1 MLAFFTTTAG
11 IVFLSALA
19 VIIFVSLFAWITVVV
34 IPDDK
39 VGIVTKKF
47 GGPSLPNG
55 SIIALNGESGV
66 QADTLSPGW
75 HFGYWPWQY
84 DVERVNLI
92 RVPEG
97 EIALVIAE
105 SGLPIPDSRLLG
117 DKVECDSFQDAR
129 AFLKNGGQKGRQLQ
143 KLTTGVY
150 RINTRLFTVI
160 STATAAG
167 KGIDKSALRVLTIPA
182 NHVGIVTVHDGASLT
197 GDVSIAAPEIEGH
210 NSFQDENAFIKAG
223 GIRGLQ
229 QPVIMPGT
237 RTLNPWFVTVEVVP
251 MLEIPKA
258 YVGVVISYV
267 GEHGE
272 DVSGEDF
279 KYNDIVE
286 NGKRGIWRK
295 PLNPGMYP
303 INPRTLHVELIPTS
317 NFVLNFSEQTAEDHK
332 LDEDLEAIAVRS
344 SDGFELTMDVQQIIH
359 IDYNVASRLIARFG
373 TVSSLIQN
381 TLKPLVSNY
390 FRGAVQNCK
399 VLDFVNS
406 RTERQKEAREYIN
419 KQLKQFD
426 VEGVETMIGEIE
438 APEDLMSIQRDRR
451 LAEERGTTIDMQ
463 RIQAD
468 KDRALQEARALADQ
482 QPALVAA
489 SQAVAI
495 AKSHAE
501 AVAARASG
509 EAQAAVTTAKA
520 QAVIVEAQA
529 TADAAAN
536 KIRSLAEGEAKKAL
550 ADNEAQAIKLM
561 GDAEAHRVKV
571 IGDAEMAVLQARIR
585 SVGADNYAA
594 IEVTQSLSTGG
605 VKLVPDIV
613 LGGSGSGEN
622 GSAFATMANLLSV
635 QMLTNQRPGTPGLS
649 PAVSGVPAEQ
659 SSVQDAP
666 KA

>member
-1 MLAFFTTTAG
+1 
-11 IVFLSALA
+11 
-19 VIIFVSLFAWITVVV
+19 
-34 IPDDK
+34 
-39 VGIVTKKF
+39 
-47 GGPSLPNG
+47 
-55 SIIALNGESGV
+55 
-66 QADTLSPGW
+66 
-75 HFGYWPWQY
+75 
-84 DVERVNLI
+84 
-92 RVPEG
+92 
-97 EIALVIAE
+97 
-105 SGLPIPDSRLLG
+105 
-117 DKVECDSFQDAR
+117 
-129 AFLKNGGQKGRQLQ
+129 
-143 KLTTGVY
+143 
-150 RINTRLFTVI
+150 
-160 STATAAG
+160 
-167 KGIDKSALRVLTIPA
+167 
-182 NHVGIVTVHDGASLT
+182 
-197 GDVSIAAPEIEGH
+197 
-210 NSFQDENAFIKAG
+210 
-223 GIRGLQ
+223 
-229 QPVIMPGT
+229 
-237 RTLNPWFVTVEVVP
+237 
-251 MLEIPKA
+251 
-258 YVGVVISYV
+258 
-267 GEHGE
+267 
-272 DVSGEDF
+272 
-279 KYNDIVE
+279 
-286 NGKRGIWRK
+286 
-295 PLNPGMYP
+295 
-303 INPRTLHVELIPTS
+303 
-317 NFVLNFSEQTAEDHK
+317 
-332 LDEDLEAIAVRS
+332 
-344 SDGFELTMDVQQIIH
+344 
-359 IDYNVASRLIARFG
+359 
-373 TVSSLIQN
+373 
-381 TLKPLVSNY
+381 
-390 FRGAVQNCK
+390 
-399 VLDFVNS
+399 
-406 RTERQKEAREYIN
+406 
-419 KQLKQFD
+419 
-426 VEGVETMIGEIE
+426 MIGEIE

-635 QMLTNQRPGTPGLS
+635 QMLTNQRPGTPGLL